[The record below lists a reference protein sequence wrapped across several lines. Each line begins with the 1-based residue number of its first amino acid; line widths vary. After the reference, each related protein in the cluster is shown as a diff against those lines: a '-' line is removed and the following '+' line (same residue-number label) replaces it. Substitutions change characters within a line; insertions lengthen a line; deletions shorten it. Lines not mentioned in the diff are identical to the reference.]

1 LEKEESKRYERHLNL
16 PNFSLDHQHKLK
28 QSKVLVIGAGGL
40 GAPLLQYL
48 VAAGVGTIGIVDFDR
63 VEESNLHRQ
72 ILFDDG
78 DIGKLKVKTAAEKL
92 KRQNSHV
99 NIIEYPLKLD
109 SSNALEIISNFDIV
123 ADGSDNFPTRYLV
136 NDACVIASKTN
147 VFASIF
153 RFEGQVS
160 VFNYQGIFSN
170 PNYRDLFPNPPLPG
184 SVPNCAEAG
193 VLGVLPGIIG
203 AMQAN
208 EVIKI
213 ITGLGKPLLGKLFLF
228 DALSMQSRTITI
240 KLDKARKQINRLI
253 DYDEFCGVKLDK
265 NDTISADELKK
276 WIEMEYPFFMVD
288 VRDENEHETKSIGGL
303 NIPLKKMEERIGEIP
318 KEVEV
323 VFYCQAGIRSLQ
335 AVKFMKQKRPNQ
347 KFLNLEGGCSNG
359 D

>member
-1 LEKEESKRYERHLNL
+1 MEKEEAKRYERHLNL
-16 PNFSLDHQHKLK
+16 PNFSLNHQHRLK
-28 QSKVLVIGAGGL
+28 QAKVLVIGAGGL

-72 ILFDDG
+72 ILFG
-78 DIGKLKVKTAAEKL
+78 DEDLGKLKVKTAAEKL
-92 KRQNSHV
+92 KRQNPYV
-99 NIIEYPLKLD
+99 NIIEFPLKLD

-136 NDACVIASKTN
+136 NDACVITNKTN
-147 VFASIF
+147 VYASIF

-160 VFNYQGIFSN
+160 VFNFNGSFGN

-208 EVIKI
+208 EVIKV
-213 ITGLGKPLLGKLFLF
+213 ITGIGVPLVGKLFLF
-228 DALSMQSRTITI
+228 DALSMQSRTINI
-240 KLDKARKQINRLI
+240 KLDKFRKKINSLI
-253 DYDEFCGVKLDK
+253 DYDEFCGVKPNK
-265 NDTISADELKK
+265 NDSISTSELKK
-276 WIEMEYPFFMVD
+276 WIETEYPFFMID
-288 VRDENEHETKSIGGL
+288 VRDEHEHEIKSIGGL
-303 NIPLKKMEERIGEIP
+303 NIPLKKLEERINEIP
-318 KEVEV
+318 KKVEV
-323 VFYCQAGIRSLQ
+323 VFYCQVGSRSLQ
-335 AVKFMKQKRPNQ
+335 ALQIIKQKRPNQ
-347 KFLNLEGGCSNG
+347 KFLNLEGGCSNW